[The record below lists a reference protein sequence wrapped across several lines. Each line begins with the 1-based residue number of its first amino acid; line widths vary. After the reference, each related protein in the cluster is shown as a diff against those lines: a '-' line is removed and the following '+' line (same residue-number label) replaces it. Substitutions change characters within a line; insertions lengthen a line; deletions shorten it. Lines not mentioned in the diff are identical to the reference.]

1 MVAILVIISL
11 IVPRLLIALLWLFS
25 GWFNN
30 VFETRAWPILGFLFM
45 PHTMLWYSAV
55 QNWFGGKWEFL
66 QILILILAVLMDL
79 GIGIFNR
86 GKAN

>member
-30 VFETRAWPILGFLFM
+30 VFETRAWPILGFLLM
-45 PHTMLWYSAV
+45 PHSMLWYSAV
-55 QNWFGGKWEFL
+55 KHWYHGQWDFL
-66 QILILILAVLMDL
+66 QFFILILAVMMDL

-86 GKAN
+86 NNR

>member
-11 IVPRLLIALLWLFS
+11 IVPRLLIIGVWIFS
-25 GWFNN
+25 GWFKG
-30 VFETRAWPILGFLFM
+30 VFATWYWPLLGFFFM

-55 QNWFGGKWEFL
+55 QNWFEGKWDFL
-66 QILILILAVLMDL
+66 QIFILILAVLMDL

-86 GKAN
+86 GK

>member
-11 IVPRLLIALLWLFS
+11 IVPRILIAVLWLLT
-25 GWFNN
+25 GWFKG
-30 VFETRAWPILGFLFM
+30 VFATWYWPLLGFICM

-55 QNWFGGKWEFL
+55 KHWFNSQWDFP
-66 QILILILAVLMDL
+66 QILVLILAVMMDL

-86 GKAN
+86 SK